1 MEICLSLTN
10 ASDTALCTEKRQVN
24 EKEEEKNGTLR
35 IVEIDY
41 DYPTEKE
48 GKRKR
53 KNYNKS
59 EMEKREKNKRISSNP
74 HQKLQNIDIRIKK
87 YERTVEHLL
96 NIITN
101 QITPCSHRSLSLSLR
116 FFRLIFV
123 PFIPHSTSIRWL
135 STSTYCVTITISKK
149 NYDCINYD
157 NVPF

>member
-74 HQKLQNIDIRIKK
+74 HRKLQNIDIRIKM

-101 QITPCSHRSLSLSLR
+101 QITPCSHRSLSLSSVLSLD
-116 FFRLIFV
+116 FCSVYSTFYV
-123 PFIPHSTSIRWL
+123 HSMVKYIYVL
-135 STSTYCVTITISKK
+135 C
-149 NYDCINYD
+149 NN
-157 NVPF
+157 NNQ